1 VAATVQNPSLTSQFE
16 QEVQLRAI
24 EGCSDLEELRDLA
37 RTLLK
42 AWHMQSQMTRH
53 YGAQAMGLERRSLQQ

>member
-1 VAATVQNPSLTSQFE
+1 M
-16 QEVQLRAI
+16 QLRAI
-24 EGCSDLEELRDLA
+24 EGCTDLEELRDLA